1 MSNFIDFCIT
11 KMNDQLVRFM
21 MEFPMIFMVFMKEEN
36 ALKILEWNLE
46 NDAIAK
52 AVINTY
58 LSY

>member
-1 MSNFIDFCIT
+1 
-11 KMNDQLVRFM
+11 MNDQLVRFM